1 MDAYF
6 VKLSSNR
13 STVHFMK
20 KLLID
25 LFTKAW
31 AKTDVATVDQSATEV
46 VVPTETL
53 IPKPVTVT
61 NAVPS
66 KPPYSPEKPQTHY
79 FQRDGH
85 ARKIAYTISGDRKA
99 ENTLLCLPGLL
110 ETKKSFT
117 LIHDYFLPIE
127 HCEVISVDF
136 SGRGQSDSIDDQDD
150 YKMSLYL
157 NDITH
162 FINENIL
169 VDTGAQKKITILGT
183 SMGGVLAMYLTQ
195 RNGKAISGIILND
208 IALTVNWTALY
219 SLYKSMK
226 NQTGF
231 KGLRELAS
239 DLRVDEQVISDVQQ
253 PSHFDLPYKADVW
266 GMNFHEALDGY
277 RGKIGLIYG
286 DQSKICTKQRISEA
300 KAHIPRLETY
310 AVAGAGHPAPLN
322 EAVCNFIQN
331 QMGLS

>member
-1 MDAYF
+1 
-6 VKLSSNR
+6 
-13 STVHFMK
+13 MK

-25 LFTKAW
+25 LFTRSR
-31 AKTDVATVDQSATEV
+31 AKTDGATKNQILTHEIT
-46 VVPTETL
+46 PTETRIL
-53 IPKPVTVT
+53 EPAGIT
-61 NAVPS
+61 NHVVGNLVYA
-66 KPPYSPEKPQTHY
+66 PEKPQTHY
-79 FQRDGH
+79 FQRAGD

-99 ENTLLCLPGLL
+99 EKTLLCLPGLL
-110 ETKKSFT
+110 ETKNSFA
-117 LIHDYFLPIE
+117 LIHDYFLSIE
-127 HCEVISVDF
+127 QCEVISVDF
-136 SGRGQSDSIDDQDD
+136 SGRGQSDSIDNQDD

-162 FINENIL
+162 FIDENIL
-169 VDTGAQKKITILGT
+169 RGNGSHKKITILGT

-195 RNGKAISGIILND
+195 HHGKAIDGIILND

-231 KGLRELAS
+231 KGIRELAS

-266 GMNFHEALDGY
+266 GMNFHEALEGY
-277 RGKIGLIYG
+277 RGKIALIYG
-286 DQSKICTKQRISEA
+286 DQSRICTKQRILEA
-300 KAHIPRLETY
+300 KAYIPRLETY

-322 EAVCNFIQN
+322 EAVCHFIQN

>member
-1 MDAYF
+1 
-6 VKLSSNR
+6 
-13 STVHFMK
+13 MK

-25 LFTKAW
+25 LFTRAW
-31 AKTDVATVDQSATEV
+31 AKTDVATKVQIPTQEIT
-46 VVPTETL
+46 PTEIL
-53 IPKPVTVT
+53 IEKPVAVT
-61 NAVPS
+61 SPAP
-66 KPPYSPEKPQTHY
+66 KKYTYSPEKPQTLY
-79 FQRDGH
+79 FLRDGD
-85 ARKIAYTISGDRKA
+85 ARKMAYTISGDRKA
-99 ENTLLCLPGLL
+99 EKTLLCLPGLL
-110 ETKKSFT
+110 ETKNSFA
-117 LIHDYFLPIE
+117 LVHDYFLSDE

-136 SGRGQSDSIDDQDD
+136 SGRGQSDSIDNQDE

-169 VDTGAQKKITILGT
+169 AANGAHKKITILGT

-195 RNGKAISGIILND
+195 HSGKAIDGIILND

-231 KGLRELAS
+231 KGIRELAS

-266 GMNFHEALDGY
+266 GMNFHEALEGY
-277 RGKIGLIYG
+277 RGKIALIYG
-286 DQSKICTKQRISEA
+286 DQSKICTKQRILEA
-300 KAHIPRLETY
+300 KAHIQRLETY

-322 EAVCNFIQN
+322 EAVCHFIQS
-331 QMGLS
+331 QMGLRQ

>member
-1 MDAYF
+1 
-6 VKLSSNR
+6 
-13 STVHFMK
+13 MK

-25 LFTKAW
+25 LFTRSR
-31 AKTDVATVDQSATEV
+31 AKTDAATKNQIPTHEIT
-46 VVPTETL
+46 PTETPIL
-53 IPKPVTVT
+53 EPAAATNPVLGSLVY
-61 NAVPS
+61 A
-66 KPPYSPEKPQTHY
+66 PEKPQTHY
-79 FQRDGH
+79 FQRAGD

-99 ENTLLCLPGLL
+99 EKTLLCLPGLL
-110 ETKKSFT
+110 ETKNSFM
-117 LIHDYFLPIE
+117 LIHDYFLSIKD
-127 HCEVISVDF
+127 CEVISVDF
-136 SGRGQSDSIDDQDD
+136 SGRGQSDSIDNQDD

-169 VDTGAQKKITILGT
+169 AGTGSHKKITILGT

-195 RNGKAISGIILND
+195 HHGKVIDGIILND

-231 KGLRELAS
+231 KGIRELAS

-266 GMNFHEALDGY
+266 GMNFHEALEGY
-277 RGKIGLIYG
+277 RGKLALIYG
-286 DQSKICTKQRISEA
+286 DQSKICTKQRVLEA
-300 KAHIPRLETY
+300 KAYIPRLETY

-322 EAVCNFIQN
+322 EAVCHFIQN
-331 QMGLS
+331 QMELT

>member
-1 MDAYF
+1 MS
-6 VKLSSNR
+6 V
-13 STVHFMK
+13 
-20 KLLID
+20 
-25 LFTKAW
+25 
-31 AKTDVATVDQSATEV
+31 
-46 VVPTETL
+46 
-53 IPKPVTVT
+53 
-61 NAVPS
+61 
-66 KPPYSPEKPQTHY
+66 
-79 FQRDGH
+79 
-85 ARKIAYTISGDRKA
+85 
-99 ENTLLCLPGLL
+99 
-110 ETKKSFT
+110 
-117 LIHDYFLPIE
+117 E

-136 SGRGQSDSIDDQDD
+136 SGRGQSDSIDNQDE

-157 NDITH
+157 DDLTH

-169 VDTGAQKKITILGT
+169 ANKNSQKKITILGT

-195 RNGKAISGIILND
+195 HHGKAIDGIILND

-231 KGLRELAS
+231 KGIRELAS

-266 GMNFHEALDGY
+266 GMNFHEALEGY
-277 RGKIGLIYG
+277 RGKIALIYG
-286 DQSKICTKQRISEA
+286 DQSKICTKQRIVEA

-322 EAVCNFIQN
+322 EAVCHFIQS
-331 QMGLS
+331 QMELR

>member
-1 MDAYF
+1 
-6 VKLSSNR
+6 
-13 STVHFMK
+13 MK

-25 LFTKAW
+25 LFTRAW
-31 AKTDVATVDQSATEV
+31 AKTDVATKVQIPTHEIT
-46 VVPTETL
+46 PTEIL
-53 IPKPVTVT
+53 IEKPVAVT
-61 NAVPS
+61 SPAP
-66 KPPYSPEKPQTHY
+66 KKYTYSPEKPKTLY
-79 FQRDGH
+79 FQQDGD
-85 ARKIAYTISGDRKA
+85 ARKIAYTISGDRNA
-99 ENTLLCLPGLL
+99 EKNLLCLPGLL
-110 ETKKSFT
+110 ETKNSFA
-117 LIHDYFLPIE
+117 LVHDYFLSVE
-127 HCEVISVDF
+127 RCEVISVDF
-136 SGRGQSDSIDDQDD
+136 SGRGQSDSIDNQDE

-157 NDITH
+157 NDLTH

-169 VDTGAQKKITILGT
+169 AAKGSQKKITVLGT

-195 RNGKAISGIILND
+195 HHGKAIDGIILND

-231 KGLRELAS
+231 KGIRELAS

-266 GMNFHEALDGY
+266 GMNFHEALEGY
-277 RGKIGLIYG
+277 RGKIALIYG
-286 DQSKICTKQRISEA
+286 DQSKICTKQRVLEA

-322 EAVCNFIQN
+322 EAVCHFIQS
-331 QMGLS
+331 QMGLRQ

>member
-1 MDAYF
+1 
-6 VKLSSNR
+6 
-13 STVHFMK
+13 MK

-25 LFTKAW
+25 LFTRTRAKAV
-31 AKTDVATVDQSATEV
+31 VASKEQNPAREITS
-46 VVPTETL
+46 TETP
-53 IPKPVTVT
+53 IPEPV
-61 NAVPS
+61 AVISPA
-66 KPPYSPEKPQTHY
+66 PENHRYSPQKPQTLY
-79 FQRDGH
+79 FQRDGD
-85 ARKIAYTISGDRKA
+85 ARKIAYTMSGDRNA
-99 ENTLLCLPGLL
+99 EKTLLCLPGLL
-110 ETKKSFT
+110 ETKNSFT
-117 LIHDYFLPIE
+117 LIHDYFLSVE

-136 SGRGQSDSIDDQDD
+136 SGRGQSDSINNQDD

-169 VDTGAQKKITILGT
+169 ANKGSQKKITVLGT

-195 RNGKAISGIILND
+195 HHGKAIDGIILND

-231 KGLRELAS
+231 KGIRELAS

-253 PSHFDLPYKADVW
+253 PGHFDLPYKADVW
-266 GMNFHEALDGY
+266 GMNFHEALEGY
-277 RGKIGLIYG
+277 RGKIALIYG
-286 DQSKICTKQRISEA
+286 DQSKICTKQRVLEA

-322 EAVCNFIQN
+322 EAVCHFIQS
-331 QMGLS
+331 QMGLR

>member
-1 MDAYF
+1 
-6 VKLSSNR
+6 
-13 STVHFMK
+13 MK

-25 LFTKAW
+25 LFTRSR
-31 AKTDVATVDQSATEV
+31 AKTDAATKNQIPTREIT
-46 VVPTETL
+46 PTETRIL
-53 IPKPVTVT
+53 ESAAITDPVMGNLVY
-61 NAVPS
+61 A
-66 KPPYSPEKPQTHY
+66 PEKPQTHY
-79 FQRDGH
+79 FQRAGD

-99 ENTLLCLPGLL
+99 EKTLLCLPGLL
-110 ETKKSFT
+110 ETKNSFA
-117 LIHDYFLPIE
+117 LIHDYFLSIE
-127 HCEVISVDF
+127 QCEVISVDF
-136 SGRGQSDSIDDQDD
+136 SGRGQSDSIDNQDD

-162 FINENIL
+162 FIDENIL
-169 VDTGAQKKITILGT
+169 RGNGSQKKITILGT

-195 RNGKAISGIILND
+195 HHRKAIDGIILND

-231 KGLRELAS
+231 KGIRELAS

-266 GMNFHEALDGY
+266 GMNFHEALEGY
-277 RGKIGLIYG
+277 RGKIALIYG
-286 DQSKICTKQRISEA
+286 DQSKICTKQRVLEA
-300 KAHIPRLETY
+300 KEYIARLETY

-322 EAVCNFIQN
+322 EAVCSFIQN

>member
-1 MDAYF
+1 
-6 VKLSSNR
+6 
-13 STVHFMK
+13 MK

-25 LFTKAW
+25 LFTRAW
-31 AKTDVATVDQSATEV
+31 AKTDIAPKDQSPTHEIT
-46 VVPTETL
+46 PTE
-53 IPKPVTVT
+53 IPIEKPAAVTSPAPKNHT
-61 NAVPS
+61 
-66 KPPYSPEKPQTHY
+66 YSPEKPQTLY
-79 FQRDGH
+79 FQRDGD
-85 ARKIAYTISGDRKA
+85 ARKIAYTISGDQNA
-99 ENTLLCLPGLL
+99 EKTLLCLPGLL
-110 ETKKSFT
+110 ETKNSFA
-117 LIHDYFLPIE
+117 LVHDYFLSAE

-136 SGRGQSDSIDDQDD
+136 SGRGQSDSIDNQDE

-157 NDITH
+157 NDLTH

-169 VDTGAQKKITILGT
+169 AGKGSQKKITVLGT

-195 RNGKAISGIILND
+195 HHRKAIDGIILND

-231 KGLRELAS
+231 KGIRELAS

-266 GMNFHEALDGY
+266 GMNFHEALEGY
-277 RGKIGLIYG
+277 RGKIALIYG
-286 DQSKICTKQRISEA
+286 DQSKICTKQRIVEA

-322 EAVCNFIQN
+322 EAVCHFIQN

>member
-1 MDAYF
+1 
-6 VKLSSNR
+6 
-13 STVHFMK
+13 MK
-20 KLLID
+20 KLLAE
-25 LFTKAW
+25 LFRRMRD
-31 AKTDVATVDQSATEV
+31 KTTPDSQYQNLGPEIS
-46 VVPTETL
+46 PTE
-53 IPKPVTVT
+53 IPIARQVAVTSPAPDNHT
-61 NAVPS
+61 
-66 KPPYSPEKPQTHY
+66 YSPEQPQTLY
-79 FQRDGH
+79 FQRNGD

-99 ENTLLCLPGLL
+99 EKTLLCLPGLL
-110 ETKKSFT
+110 ETKNSFA
-117 LIHDYFLPIE
+117 LVHDYFLSIE

-136 SGRGQSDSIDDQDD
+136 SGRGQSDSIDNQDD

-157 NDITH
+157 NDITQ
-162 FINENIL
+162 FISENIL
-169 VDTGAQKKITILGT
+169 AANGAHKKITILGT

-195 RNGKAISGIILND
+195 HSGKAIDGIILND

-231 KGLRELAS
+231 KGICDLAN

-266 GMNFHEALDGY
+266 GMNFHEALEGY
-277 RGKIGLIYG
+277 RGKIALIYG
-286 DQSKICTKQRISEA
+286 EQSKICTKQRILEA

-322 EAVCNFIQN
+322 EAVCHFIQN
-331 QMGLS
+331 QMGLT

>member
-1 MDAYF
+1 
-6 VKLSSNR
+6 
-13 STVHFMK
+13 MK
-20 KLLID
+20 QLLID
-25 LFTKAW
+25 LFTKART
-31 AKTDVATVDQSATEV
+31 KTDFATKDQSPTEKIT
-46 VVPTETL
+46 PTETP
-53 IPKPVTVT
+53 IPEPVAATT
-61 NAVPS
+61 PLPFN
-66 KPPYSPEKPQTHY
+66 YSYTSEKPQTHY
-79 FQRDGH
+79 FQRDGD
-85 ARKIAYTISGDRKA
+85 ARRIAYTVSGDRNA
-99 ENTLLCLPGLL
+99 EKTLLCLPGLL
-110 ETKKSFT
+110 ETKNSFE
-117 LIHDYFLPIE
+117 LVHDYFLSIE

-136 SGRGQSDSIDDQDD
+136 SGRGQSDSIDDEDD

-157 NDITH
+157 NDIKH

-169 VDTGAQKKITILGT
+169 AAPGSEKKITVLGT

-195 RNGKAISGIILND
+195 YNAKAIHGIILND

-231 KGLRELAS
+231 KGIRELAS

-266 GMNFHEALDGY
+266 GMNFHEALEGY
-277 RGKIGLIYG
+277 RGKIALIYG
-286 DQSKICTKQRISEA
+286 DQSKICTKHRILEA

-322 EAVCNFIQN
+322 QAVCHFIQN

>member
-1 MDAYF
+1 
-6 VKLSSNR
+6 
-13 STVHFMK
+13 MK

-25 LFTKAW
+25 LFTKARS
-31 AKTDVATVDQSATEV
+31 KTDVATKDQSPTEDII
-46 VVPTETL
+46 PTETP
-53 IPKPVTVT
+53 IPKSVAVTSAAPV
-61 NAVPS
+61 NLA
-66 KPPYSPEKPQTHY
+66 YSQEKPQTHY
-79 FQRDGH
+79 FQRAGD
-85 ARKIAYTISGDRKA
+85 ARKIAYTISGDRNA
-99 ENTLLCLPGLL
+99 EKTLLCLPGLL
-110 ETKKSFT
+110 ETKSSFT
-117 LIHDYFLPIE
+117 LIHDYFLSIK

-136 SGRGQSDSIDDQDD
+136 SGRGQSDSINNQDE

-157 NDITH
+157 NDVTH

-169 VDTGAQKKITILGT
+169 AAKGSQKKITVLGT

-195 RNGKAISGIILND
+195 HNGKAIDGIILND

-231 KGLRELAS
+231 KGIRELAS

-266 GMNFHEALDGY
+266 GMNFHEALEGY
-277 RGKIGLIYG
+277 QGKIALIYG
-286 DQSKICTKQRISEA
+286 DQSRICTKQRVLEA
-300 KAHIPRLETY
+300 KTYIPRLETY

-322 EAVCNFIQN
+322 EAVCHFIQN
-331 QMGLS
+331 QMGLL

>member
-1 MDAYF
+1 
-6 VKLSSNR
+6 
-13 STVHFMK
+13 MK
-20 KLLID
+20 KLLAE
-25 LFTKAW
+25 LFRRMRD
-31 AKTDVATVDQSATEV
+31 KTTPDSQYQNLSPEIT
-46 VVPTETL
+46 PTE
-53 IPKPVTVT
+53 IPIEKPVAVT
-61 NAVPS
+61 SPAP
-66 KPPYSPEKPQTHY
+66 KKYTYSPEKPQTLY
-79 FQRDGH
+79 FQQDGD

-99 ENTLLCLPGLL
+99 EKTLLCLPGLL
-110 ETKKSFT
+110 ETKNSFA
-117 LIHDYFLPIE
+117 LVHDYFLSIE

-136 SGRGQSDSIDDQDD
+136 SGRGQSDSIDNQDD

-157 NDITH
+157 NDITQ

-169 VDTGAQKKITILGT
+169 AANGTHKKITILGT

-195 RNGKAISGIILND
+195 HSGKAIDGIILND

-231 KGLRELAS
+231 KGIRELAS

-266 GMNFHEALDGY
+266 GMNFHEALEGY
-277 RGKIGLIYG
+277 RGKIALIYG
-286 DQSKICTKQRISEA
+286 DQSKICTKQRVLEA
-300 KAHIPRLETY
+300 KAIIPRLETY

-322 EAVCNFIQN
+322 EAVCHFIQN
-331 QMGLS
+331 QMGLT

>member
-1 MDAYF
+1 
-6 VKLSSNR
+6 
-13 STVHFMK
+13 MK

-25 LFTKAW
+25 LFSKARS
-31 AKTDVATVDQSATEV
+31 KTDVATKNQS
-46 VVPTETL
+46 PTETPT
-53 IPKPVTVT
+53 PKSVAATSAAPV
-61 NAVPS
+61 NLA
-66 KPPYSPEKPQTHY
+66 YSPEKPKTHY
-79 FQRDGH
+79 FQRAGD
-85 ARKIAYTISGDRKA
+85 ARKIAYTISGDRRA
-99 ENTLLCLPGLL
+99 EKTLLCLPGLL
-110 ETKKSFT
+110 ETKNSFA
-117 LIHDYFLPIE
+117 LIHEYFLSVE

-136 SGRGQSDSIDDQDD
+136 SGRGQSDSIDHQDD

-157 NDITH
+157 DDITH

-169 VDTGAQKKITILGT
+169 AAKGAQKKITVLGT

-195 RNGKAISGIILND
+195 HNSKAINGIILND

-266 GMNFHEALDGY
+266 GMNFHEALEGY
-277 RGKIGLIYG
+277 RGKIALIYG
-286 DQSKICTKQRISEA
+286 DQSRICTKQRILEA
-300 KAHIPRLETY
+300 KSHIPRLETF

-322 EAVCNFIQN
+322 EAVCHFIQN

>member
-1 MDAYF
+1 
-6 VKLSSNR
+6 
-13 STVHFMK
+13 MK
-20 KLLID
+20 QLLID
-25 LFTKAW
+25 LFTKRRS
-31 AKTDVATVDQSATEV
+31 KTDAVTNDPILIEEIT
-46 VVPTETL
+46 PTE
-53 IPKPVTVT
+53 IPILESVEVTSPALSNPVY
-61 NAVPS
+61 A
-66 KPPYSPEKPQTHY
+66 PEMPQTHY
-79 FQRDGH
+79 FQRGGD
-85 ARKIAYTISGDRKA
+85 ARKIAYTISGDRNA
-99 ENTLLCLPGLL
+99 EKTLLCLPGLL
-110 ETKKSFT
+110 ETKNSFA
-117 LIHDYFLPIE
+117 LVHDYFLSIE

-136 SGRGQSDSIDDQDD
+136 SGRGQSDSIDNQDE

-157 NDITH
+157 DDLTH

-169 VDTGAQKKITILGT
+169 ANKNSQKKITILGT

-195 RNGKAISGIILND
+195 HHGKAIDGIILND

-231 KGLRELAS
+231 KGIRELAS

-266 GMNFHEALDGY
+266 GMNFHEALEGY
-277 RGKIGLIYG
+277 RGKIALIYG
-286 DQSKICTKQRISEA
+286 DQSKICTKQRILEA

-322 EAVCNFIQN
+322 EAVCHFIQS
-331 QMGLS
+331 QMGLMQ

>member
-1 MDAYF
+1 
-6 VKLSSNR
+6 
-13 STVHFMK
+13 MK

-25 LFTKAW
+25 LFTRAW
-31 AKTDVATVDQSATEV
+31 AKTGVATKVQIPTHEIT
-46 VVPTETL
+46 PTE
-53 IPKPVTVT
+53 IPIAKPVAVT
-61 NAVPS
+61 SPAPN
-66 KPPYSPEKPQTHY
+66 KYTYSPKKPQTLY
-79 FQRDGH
+79 FQRDGD
-85 ARKIAYTISGDRKA
+85 ARKIAYTISGDRNA
-99 ENTLLCLPGLL
+99 EKTLLCLPGLL
-110 ETKKSFT
+110 ETKNSFA
-117 LIHDYFLPIE
+117 LVHDYFLSVE

-136 SGRGQSDSIDDQDD
+136 SGRGQSDSIDYQEE

-157 NDITH
+157 NDLTH

-169 VDTGAQKKITILGT
+169 ATKGSQKKITVLGT

-195 RNGKAISGIILND
+195 HHAKAIDGIILND

-231 KGLRELAS
+231 KGIRELAS

-266 GMNFHEALDGY
+266 GMNFHEALEGY
-277 RGKIGLIYG
+277 RGKIALIYG
-286 DQSKICTKQRISEA
+286 DQSKICTKQRVLEA

-322 EAVCNFIQN
+322 EAVCHFIQS
-331 QMGLS
+331 QMGLRQ

>member
-1 MDAYF
+1 
-6 VKLSSNR
+6 
-13 STVHFMK
+13 MK

-25 LFTKAW
+25 LFTRAW
-31 AKTDVATVDQSATEV
+31 AKTDSATKDQSPTREIT
-46 VVPTETL
+46 PTE
-53 IPKPVTVT
+53 IPIAKPVAVT
-61 NAVPS
+61 SPAPENHT
-66 KPPYSPEKPQTHY
+66 YLPEKPQTLY
-79 FQRDGH
+79 FQRDGD
-85 ARKIAYTISGDRKA
+85 ARKIAYTISGDRNA
-99 ENTLLCLPGLL
+99 EKILLCLPGLL
-110 ETKKSFT
+110 ETKNSFA
-117 LIHDYFLPIE
+117 LVHDYFLSIE

-136 SGRGQSDSIDDQDD
+136 SGRGQSDSIDNQDE

-157 NDITH
+157 NDLTH

-169 VDTGAQKKITILGT
+169 ANKGSQKKITVLGT

-195 RNGKAISGIILND
+195 HHGKAIDGIILND

-231 KGLRELAS
+231 KGIRELAS

-253 PSHFDLPYKADVW
+253 PSHFDLPYRADVW
-266 GMNFHEALDGY
+266 GMNFHEALEGY
-277 RGKIGLIYG
+277 RGKIALIYG
-286 DQSKICTKQRISEA
+286 DQSKICTKQRILEA

-322 EAVCNFIQN
+322 EAVCHFIQN
-331 QMGLS
+331 QMGLT

>member
-1 MDAYF
+1 
-6 VKLSSNR
+6 
-13 STVHFMK
+13 MK

-25 LFTKAW
+25 LFTRTRAKAV
-31 AKTDVATVDQSATEV
+31 VASKEQNPAREITS
-46 VVPTETL
+46 TETP
-53 IPKPVTVT
+53 IPEPI
-61 NAVPS
+61 AVISPA
-66 KPPYSPEKPQTHY
+66 PDNLPYSPKKPQTLY
-79 FQRDGH
+79 FQRDGD
-85 ARKIAYTISGDRKA
+85 ARKIAYTMSGDRNA
-99 ENTLLCLPGLL
+99 EKTLLCLPGLL
-110 ETKKSFT
+110 ETKNSFT
-117 LIHDYFLPIE
+117 LIHDYFLSVE

-136 SGRGQSDSIDDQDD
+136 SGRGQSDSINNQDD

-169 VDTGAQKKITILGT
+169 ANKGSQKKITVLGT

-195 RNGKAISGIILND
+195 HHGKAIDGIILND

-231 KGLRELAS
+231 KGIRELAS

-253 PSHFDLPYKADVW
+253 PGHFDLPYKADVW
-266 GMNFHEALDGY
+266 GMNFHEALEGY
-277 RGKIGLIYG
+277 RGKIALIYG
-286 DQSKICTKQRISEA
+286 DQSKICTKQRVLEA

-322 EAVCNFIQN
+322 EAVCHFIQS
-331 QMGLS
+331 QMGLR

>member
-1 MDAYF
+1 
-6 VKLSSNR
+6 
-13 STVHFMK
+13 MK
-20 KLLID
+20 KLLAE
-25 LFTKAW
+25 LFRRMRD
-31 AKTDVATVDQSATEV
+31 KTTPDSQYQNLGPEIS
-46 VVPTETL
+46 PTE
-53 IPKPVTVT
+53 IPIARQVAVTSPAPDNHT
-61 NAVPS
+61 
-66 KPPYSPEKPQTHY
+66 YSPEQPQTLY
-79 FQRDGH
+79 FQRNGD
-85 ARKIAYTISGDRKA
+85 ARKIAYTISGDCNA
-99 ENTLLCLPGLL
+99 EKTLLCLPGLL
-110 ETKKSFT
+110 ETKNSFA
-117 LIHDYFLPIE
+117 LVHDYFLSVE
-127 HCEVISVDF
+127 RCEVISVDF
-136 SGRGQSDSIDDQDD
+136 SGRGQSDSIDNQDD
-150 YKMSLYL
+150 YKISLYL

-169 VDTGAQKKITILGT
+169 AANGAQKKITILGT

-195 RNGKAISGIILND
+195 HHGKAIDGIILND

-231 KGLRELAS
+231 KGIRELAS

-266 GMNFHEALDGY
+266 GMNFHEALEGY
-277 RGKIGLIYG
+277 RGKIALIYG
-286 DQSKICTKQRISEA
+286 DQSKICTKQRILEA

-322 EAVCNFIQN
+322 EAVCYFIQN

>member
-1 MDAYF
+1 
-6 VKLSSNR
+6 
-13 STVHFMK
+13 MK

-25 LFTKAW
+25 LFTRTRAKA
-31 AKTDVATVDQSATEV
+31 VVDTKEQNPAREIT
-46 VVPTETL
+46 PTETP
-53 IPKPVTVT
+53 IPESVASISPAPE
-61 NAVPS
+61 NL
-66 KPPYSPEKPQTHY
+66 PYSPKKPQTLY
-79 FQRDGH
+79 FQRDGD
-85 ARKIAYTISGDRKA
+85 ARKIAYTISGDRNA
-99 ENTLLCLPGLL
+99 EKTLLCLPGLL
-110 ETKKSFT
+110 ETKNSFT
-117 LIHDYFLPIE
+117 LIHDYFLSVE

-136 SGRGQSDSIDDQDD
+136 SGRGQSDSINNQDD

-169 VDTGAQKKITILGT
+169 ANKGSQKKITVLGT

-195 RNGKAISGIILND
+195 HHGKAIDGIILND

-231 KGLRELAS
+231 KGIRELAS

-253 PSHFDLPYKADVW
+253 PGHFDLPYKADVW
-266 GMNFHEALDGY
+266 GMNFHEALEGY
-277 RGKIGLIYG
+277 RGKIALIYG
-286 DQSKICTKQRISEA
+286 DQSKICTKQRVLEA

-322 EAVCNFIQN
+322 EAVCHFIQS
-331 QMGLS
+331 QMGLR